1 VPHWRLRPDL
11 GVNLAGVEAIL
22 HLRARLEPMQATMA
36 SELGRM
42 REQYENET
50 RRLKQII
57 ERLQR

>member
-1 VPHWRLRPDL
+1 MRD
-11 GVNLAGVEAIL
+11 
-22 HLRARLEPMQATMA
+22 RLEQMQAEME

-42 REQYENET
+42 REQYENEP

>member
-1 VPHWRLRPDL
+1 M
-11 GVNLAGVEAIL
+11 NLAGVEAIL
-22 HLRARLEPMQATMA
+22 HMRDRMEQMQAEMA
-36 SELGRM
+36 SELDRL